1 MNPKQNQGD
10 DAAKHRST
18 LRTEASSGSTRDS
31 ESTAS
36 SPAPLH
42 IPSVKRSSCCKGNA
56 GTSAQENKKT
66 TAAASRESRRMAI
79 WMFWLALPL
88 LVTWLATPVIG
99 QVEGITEY
107 PPLPGAQ
114 GNDIRPLDPLEPLTT
129 GIEGNELSDFISSGP
144 DEWTS
149 PRGLVSTIKVMVLL
163 TVLSL
168 APAIL
173 MMTTSFVRIV
183 VVMGLLRQALGTQQ
197 LPPSQVITSLSLFMT
212 LFVMAPTFTQI
223 KDDAILPYISSDG
236 QMSWEDAWEKGSR
249 PLRTFMSHQIEA
261 ANNSEDVWLF
271 FRYLPQEEQTVV
283 PETYEQV
290 PIKVLLPAFLI
301 SELKV
306 AFLIGF
312 QIYLP
317 FLVIDI
323 VVSSVSIA
331 MGMMMLPP
339 SMISLPFKLIL
350 FVLVDGWHLVVG
362 MLLDS
367 FYIGTS

>member
-1 MNPKQNQGD
+1 MIGQGEG
-10 DAAKHRST
+10 ANEYPALSGRP
-18 LRTEASSGSTRDS
+18 TEATR
-31 ESTAS
+31 
-36 SPAPLH
+36 
-42 IPSVKRSSCCKGNA
+42 G
-56 GTSAQENKKT
+56 
-66 TAAASRESRRMAI
+66 
-79 WMFWLALPL
+79 
-88 LVTWLATPVIG
+88 
-99 QVEGITEY
+99 VE
-107 PPLPGAQ
+107 
-114 GNDIRPLDPLEPLTT
+114 PLEPLTT
-129 GIEGNELSDFISSGP
+129 DLVGNDLADFVSAGP

-149 PRGLVSTIKVMVLL
+149 PRGLVSTIKIMVLL

-183 VVMGLLRQALGTQQ
+183 VVLGLLRQALGTQS
-197 LPPSQVITSLSLFMT
+197 LPPSQVITSLAMFMT
-212 LFVMAPTFTQI
+212 LFVMAPTFTQV
-223 KDDAILPYISSDG
+223 KDDAILPYIASDG

-249 PLRTFMSHQIEA
+249 PIRTFMSHQIEA
-261 ANNSEDVWLF
+261 ADNSEDVWLF
-271 FRYLPQEEQTVV
+271 FRHLPEEERQDV
-283 PETYEQV
+283 PETYDEV
-290 PIKVLLPAFLI
+290 PLKVLLPAFLI

-323 VVSSVSIA
+323 VVSTVSIA

-367 FYIGTS
+367 FFIGGS

>member
-1 MNPKQNQGD
+1 MKRSFAKQESHANDQQSVSS
-10 DAAKHRST
+10 KPQTQET
-18 LRTEASSGSTRDS
+18 LRADEKSRRT
-31 ESTAS
+31 
-36 SPAPLH
+36 PLA
-42 IPSVKRSSCCKGNA
+42 IPTVKRHRVDDSKSSRNVPK
-56 GTSAQENKKT
+56 
-66 TAAASRESRRMAI
+66 ASRRLAI
-79 WMFWLALPL
+79 WALWLALPIV
-88 LVTWLATPVIG
+88 VTWMASPAIG
-99 QVEGITEY
+99 QGEGRTEY
-107 PPLPGAQ
+107 PPLAASGEPAPGS
-114 GNDIRPLDPLEPLTT
+114 IEPIEPLAPL
-129 GIEGNELSDFISSGP
+129 IEGNDLSDFISAGP

-183 VVMGLLRQALGTQQ
+183 VVLGLLRQALGTQQ

-212 LFVMAPTFTQI
+212 LFVMAPTFTQV
-223 KDDAILPYISSDG
+223 KDDAILPYIQSDG
-236 QMSWEDAWEKGSR
+236 QMSWELAWEKGSR

-261 ANNSEDVWLF
+261 ANNSADVWLF
-271 FRYLPQEEQTVV
+271 FRYLPEEEQREV

-367 FYIGTS
+367 FYIGSS